1 MRMRYRSVAGRVHQI
16 TVFLGVCLA
25 SGALVAGLA
34 LPLVGGAALTAKAAA
49 QDFQTLPADIQT
61 RELAQRSVVYAADGT
76 RIATFF
82 DENRVSV
89 PLSKVAPVLR
99 QAILAI
105 EDARFY
111 EHPGIDI
118 RGTVRALVSN
128 TSGGPRQGGSTLT
141 QQYVKN
147 LLIELADGDKKKI
160 AAARAPT
167 LTRKLQE
174 LKYAL
179 EIEKR
184 MPKDRILENYLNISY
199 FGGGA
204 YGVEAAARHYFSTS
218 AAKLTLPQAALL
230 AGVVR
235 SPSAY
240 DPTLQPERAKARRD
254 TVLARMAEVGYITA
268 QQQQRAAAG
277 RVQLKV
283 SETRNGCT
291 RSPAPFF
298 CDYVVRVMQNDP
310 IFGRTP
316 EDRLDLLSRG
326 GLTIRTTLDLKAQR
340 AADKALR
347 EYVEPQNR
355 VASALAMVE
364 PGTGRIK
371 AIGVNRLYGKGRG
384 RTNVNY
390 ATDLAYGGS
399 RGFQVGSTM
408 KAFTAAAA
416 IEERFGVYYPIFSPY
431 RLTRGL
437 PATKDC
443 QGRNVYDTGYAPY
456 NESSRENGR
465 YDMRRAMAQSVNTYF
480 LQLQNKVGLC
490 DVLTMSK
497 RLGVHR
503 ADGGQLDPVLSYT
516 LGVNELSPLTMAA
529 SYATFAAR
537 GTYCNPVAILS
548 ISDRRGRPLDVPE
561 AKCKEVIRP
570 EVANV
575 MTSLFQGVMRSGGT
589 GSQLSLGRPA
599 AGKTG
604 TTNGRVAVWF
614 VGYTPQLT
622 TAVWAGNPDNN
633 RFELQNIRLNGRYYG
648 NVCGGCLPGPIWE
661 MAMRGALSGMPERSF
676 ARPEQSWLYGRYS
689 PPPPQSGQTFSS
701 SRPAR
706 GRPKPQPLP
715 RQTSSPRPS
724 RGRPKPQPLPRST
737 AFPVPP
743 GP

>member
-1 MRMRYRSVAGRVHQI
+1 MRSRSRWLARRTYSL
-16 TVFLGVCLA
+16 TVFVGVCLVA
-25 SGALVAGLA
+25 GALVAGFA

-49 QDFQTLPADIQT
+49 EDFQSLPGDLKT
-61 RELAQRSVVYAADGT
+61 RELAQRSVVLAADGT

-82 DENRVSV
+82 DENRVTV
-89 PLSKVAPVLR
+89 ALSAVAPVMR

-118 RGTVRALVSN
+118 RGTTRALISN

-167 LTRKLQE
+167 VTRKLQE

-184 MPKDRILENYLNISY
+184 MTKDQILQNYLNISY
-199 FGGGA
+199 FGSGA

-218 AAKLTLPQAALL
+218 AAKLTLPQAAML
-230 AGVVR
+230 AGVIR

-240 DPTLQPERAKARRD
+240 DPTLYPQRAKARRD
-254 TVLARMAEVGYITA
+254 IVLGRMREVGYITPA
-268 QQQQRAAAG
+268 QHAKAVASKLG
-277 RVQLKV
+277 LKV

-298 CDYVVRVMQNDP
+298 CDYVVRVIQNDP
-310 IFGRTP
+310 IFGRTQA
-316 EDRLDLLSRG
+316 ERADLLSRG
-326 GLTIRTTLDLKAQR
+326 GLTIRTTLDLKAQK
-340 AADKALR
+340 AADRALR
-347 EYVEPQNR
+347 EYVEPKNR

-390 ATDLAYGGS
+390 ATDYAYGGS

-408 KAFTAAAA
+408 KAFTGAAA

-431 RLTRGL
+431 HLTQGL
-437 PATKDC
+437 PRTKDC
-443 QGRNVYDTGYAPY
+443 RGRNVYDNNYAPY
-456 NESSRENGR
+456 NEGPHENGL
-465 YDMRRAMAQSVNTYF
+465 YDMRTAMALSVNTYF
-480 LQLQNKVGLC
+480 LQLQNRVGLC
-490 DVLTMSK
+490 DVVTMAK
-497 RLGVHR
+497 RLGVKR
-503 ADGGQLDPVLSYT
+503 ADGRELDPVLSFT

-529 SYATFAAR
+529 SFATFAAR

-548 ISDRRGRPLDVPE
+548 IKNRRGKSLEVPD
-561 AKCKEVIRP
+561 AKCKEVLQP
-570 EVANV
+570 EVADV
-575 MTSLFQGVMRSGGT
+575 MTSLFQGVMRNGT
-589 GSQLSLGRPA
+589 GSRLNLGRPA

-622 TAVWAGNPDNN
+622 TAVWAGNPDNS
-633 RFELQNIRLNGRYYG
+633 RYKLRNIRVGDRYYG

-661 MAMRGALSGMPERSF
+661 MAMRGALRGVPEKGFPGPR
-676 ARPEQSWLYGRYS
+676 QSWLNGRYA
-689 PPPPQSGQTFSS
+689 PPPPTQPGQTIN
-701 SRPAR
+701 
-706 GRPKPQPLP
+706 
-715 RQTSSPRPS
+715 PRPS
-724 RGRPKPQPLPRST
+724 RGQPPAFFRFPFGPPPPRR
-737 AFPVPP
+737 
-743 GP
+743 

>member
-1 MRMRYRSVAGRVHQI
+1 MSRRARSVARHSYRVGA
-16 TVFLGVCLA
+16 FLGVCVA
-25 SGALVAGLA
+25 AGALLAGFA
-34 LPLVGGAALTAKAAA
+34 LPLVGGAALGAKTAAE
-49 QDFQTLPADIQT
+49 DFQSLPGDLKA
-61 RELAQRSVVYAADGT
+61 RELAQRSVVLAADGT

-89 PLSKVAPVLR
+89 PLAKVAPIMR
-99 QAILAI
+99 KAILAI

-118 RGTVRALVSN
+118 RGTMRAVVSN

-184 MPKDRILENYLNISY
+184 MPKDKILESYLNISY
-199 FGGGA
+199 FGSGV

-240 DPTLQPERAKARRD
+240 DPTLHPERAKARRD
-254 TVLARMAEVGYITA
+254 TVLARMAQVGVITVA
-268 QQQQRAAAG
+268 QERKARATKAG
-277 RVQLKV
+277 LKI

-298 CDYVVRVMQNDP
+298 CDYVVRVIENDP
-310 IFGRTP
+310 IFGRTQA
-316 EDRLDLLSRG
+316 DRADLLSRG
-326 GLTIRTTLDLKAQR
+326 GLTIRTTIDLKAQR

-347 EYVEPQNR
+347 EYVEPTNK

-371 AIGVNRLYGKGRG
+371 AIGVNRSYGKGKG
-384 RTNVNY
+384 RTVVNY
-390 ATDLAYGGS
+390 ATDYKYGGS

-416 IEERFGVYYPIFSPY
+416 IEEKFGVYYPIFSPY
-431 RLTRGL
+431 RLSQGL
-437 PATKDC
+437 PRTKDC
-443 QGRNVYDTGYAPY
+443 QGRGVYDSGYAPY
-456 NESSRENGR
+456 NESPSENGL
-465 YDMRRAMAQSVNTYF
+465 YDMRRATALSVNTYF

-490 DVLTMSK
+490 DVVTMSK
-497 RLGVHR
+497 RLGVQR
-503 ADGGQLDPVLSYT
+503 ADGRALDPVLSYT

-537 GTYCNPVAILS
+537 GTYCRPVAILS
-548 ISDRRGRPLDVPE
+548 IKDRRGRSLDVPE
-561 AKCKEVIRP
+561 PKCKEVIKP
-570 EVANV
+570 EVADV
-575 MTSLFQGVMRSGGT
+575 MTSLFQGVMRNGT

-622 TAVWAGNPDNN
+622 TAVWAGNPDSSKYS
-633 RFELQNIRLNGRYYG
+633 LQGRTIGGRYR
-648 NVCGGCLPGPIWE
+648 NNWCGGCLPGPIWE
-661 MAMRGALSGMPERSF
+661 MAMRGALAGAAEKGF
-676 ARPEQSWLYGRYS
+676 TAARQSWLYGRY
-689 PPPPQSGQTFSS
+689 PPQPSPQPSQTATPTRS
-701 SRPAR
+701 SRGQPAPAPQPPQQR
-706 GRPKPQPLP
+706 GRPRPTPP
-715 RQTSSPRPS
+715 PRP
-724 RGRPKPQPLPRST
+724 
-737 AFPVPP
+737 
-743 GP
+743 